1 MNVEKFKNI
10 FRTKNTKKGS
20 YSIAVTAIVIAII
33 FVFNL
38 IVGQLP
44 ESIRQID
51 ISNTNIYDIS
61 STSKKLIKK
70 LDYDIRFY
78 VLADKSKTDDRIKNF
93 LNQYAAQSDKISM
106 EWIDPVLH
114 PSALTEYNTE
124 ENSIVVSC
132 EKTDRQISVSFDDI
146 LVGSSSYYGT
156 SSSATE
162 FDGDGQLTSALN
174 YVTSSKEYKAYYTT
188 GHGETDFSSSVTDLM
203 EKSRISAEVLNL
215 LSATSIPDD
224 CDLLILNGPTSD
236 LTKDEISVL
245 NKYLKKGGNV
255 LCLLAYTDK
264 SMDQLYGLLEDYGM
278 KVSDGYIADTERCY
292 QGNYYYLVPNVST
305 SGDMASG
312 MTSDSVLL
320 VNSKGMTETDPVRD
334 TITTQSFMTTSEN
347 AYAISEDSQKQG
359 TYVLGA
365 AASETITTE
374 NKDGDK
380 EETESRLTV
389 YGSSKLIDEEVTSA
403 FSNLENLTLFMNSVT
418 SGLDDAD
425 NISIASKSLEVTY
438 NSIAHPGFFSIL
450 IIFIIPL
457 ALMIGGFIV
466 WFRRRRR

>member
-1 MNVEKFKNI
+1 MNVEKIKNL

-44 ESIRQID
+44 QSIRQID
-51 ISNTNIYDIS
+51 ISDTNIYNIS

-70 LDYDIRFY
+70 LDYDIKFY
-78 VLADKSKTDDRIKNF
+78 VLADKSETDDRIKNF
-93 LNQYAAQSDKISM
+93 LNQYAAQSDKISV

-132 EKTDRQISVSFDDI
+132 KKTDRQISVSFDDI

-188 GHGETDFSSSVTDLM
+188 GHGETDLSSSVTDLM
-203 EKSRISAEVLNL
+203 EKSRVSTEVLNL
-215 LSATSIPDD
+215 LSTTSIPDD

-236 LTKDEISVL
+236 LTKDEVSVL
-245 NKYLKKGGNV
+245 NKYLKNGGNV

-264 SMDQLYGLLEDYGM
+264 SMNQLYGLLEDYGM
-278 KVSDGYIADTERCY
+278 KISDGYIADTERCY
-292 QGNYYYLVPNVST
+292 QGNYYYLVPNVT
-305 SGDMASG
+305 ASGDMASG

-347 AYAISEDSQKQG
+347 AYAITEDSQKQG

-374 NKDGDK
+374 NKDGNK

-418 SGLDDAD
+418 SSLDDAD

-457 ALMIGGFIV
+457 ALMIGGFII

>member
-1 MNVEKFKNI
+1 MEKFKNI

-70 LDYDIRFY
+70 LDYDIKFY
-78 VLADKSKTDDRIKNF
+78 VLADKSETDDRIKNF

-174 YVTSSKEYKAYYTT
+174 YVTSSKEYKAYYTR
-188 GHGETDFSSSVTDLM
+188 
-203 EKSRISAEVLNL
+203 SRIS
-215 LSATSIPDD
+215 S
-224 CDLLILNGPTSD
+224 CRFQQDLFWI
-236 LTKDEISVL
+236 
-245 NKYLKKGGNV
+245 
-255 LCLLAYTDK
+255 
-264 SMDQLYGLLEDYGM
+264 
-278 KVSDGYIADTERCY
+278 
-292 QGNYYYLVPNVST
+292 
-305 SGDMASG
+305 
-312 MTSDSVLL
+312 
-320 VNSKGMTETDPVRD
+320 
-334 TITTQSFMTTSEN
+334 
-347 AYAISEDSQKQG
+347 
-359 TYVLGA
+359 
-365 AASETITTE
+365 
-374 NKDGDK
+374 
-380 EETESRLTV
+380 
-389 YGSSKLIDEEVTSA
+389 
-403 FSNLENLTLFMNSVT
+403 
-418 SGLDDAD
+418 
-425 NISIASKSLEVTY
+425 
-438 NSIAHPGFFSIL
+438 
-450 IIFIIPL
+450 
-457 ALMIGGFIV
+457 
-466 WFRRRRR
+466 